1 MTASVALH
9 REVVLLRD
17 LPAEGLKQG
26 DLGTV
31 VHVYPS
37 DGSSSDASSSDA
49 SPAQG
54 YEVEFFTATGKTRV
68 VQTLSAQDVRPVGE
82 RDVFTVRSLE
92 RAG

>member
-9 REVVLLRD
+9 RQVVLLRD

-37 DGSSSDASSSDA
+37 HASSGDASA
-49 SPAQG
+49 AQG

-68 VQTLSAQDVRPVGE
+68 VQTLRADHVRSVGD
-82 RDVFTVRSLE
+82 RDVITVRSLD